1 MGYGVLKKWS
11 LLSKKQSKKVLK
23 KKNILSKI
31 VWVMECQS
39 ILVKTESPVGNVIL
53 VLWKYMWVKKCCGNM
68 YCVV

>member
-31 VWVMECQS
+31 V
-39 ILVKTESPVGNVIL
+39 
-53 VLWKYMWVKKCCGNM
+53 
-68 YCVV
+68 